1 MRKLAIW
8 LSWHNFSEY
17 YSRKLAE
24 TLRPEYETVVTFR
37 ALDWDEFDVVM
48 PFFPGPNRKPNC
60 PREKIVKFVWE
71 PHEFGWAA
79 DAGTVCAAS
88 TSVYERIVKRYKDRA
103 HLLPWGVDAEH
114 FHPQPW
120 PKMERLQVGWCG
132 QFKNPRKQFPQLTE
146 EMESI
151 SDVDF
156 VPNVTQ
162 NKFGGRQSGAYEM
175 ETIHEYYRRIH
186 VYVCASASEGFGFPL
201 LEACACGRPVV
212 TFDVGVARDLA
223 RTGAGVI
230 IVGNQ
235 DWDTLKWAVHELEN
249 WMALGAASADA
260 VRRHWLWPRLR
271 ERWLEVLDGA
281 G

>member
-1 MRKLAIW
+1 MTRKLAIW
-8 LSWHNFSEY
+8 LSWANFSEY

-24 TLRPEYETVVTFR
+24 MLHPEYDTTITYR
-37 ALDWDEFDVVM
+37 PLDWDEFDVVM
-48 PFFPGPNRKPNC
+48 PFFPQRKPGC
-60 PREKIVKFVWE
+60 DPAKVVKFVWE

-120 PKMERLQVGWCG
+120 PKSERLQVGWCG
-132 QFKNPRKQFPQLTE
+132 QFKNSRKQFGRLSE
-146 EMESI
+146 EMEGMSKIWDIDFIPNI
-151 SDVDF
+151 SQMAD
-156 VPNVTQ
+156 
-162 NKFGGRQSGAYEM
+162 GRQSGAYEL
-175 ETIHEYYRRIH
+175 ETMHLYYRRLH

-212 TFDVGVARDLA
+212 TFNVGVARDLK

-230 IVGNQ
+230 IVD
-235 DWDTLKWAVHELEN
+235 DWDELKQAVRSVD
-249 WMALGAASADA
+249 WMAQGAASADA